1 MGSAKAYPKG
11 CLIRIRQEGGMAGLV
26 IAGWFL
32 LSGLAVIL
40 APALAASSAQDS
52 AQANEPSFL
61 GLPQSLLCLSV
72 IPDGRDHP
80 ASFSGPCHAAMA
92 VSGVLSFHRQP
103 QTSARALKPFIRL
116 AVGAYGVGPIPVLS
130 AFAHD
135 PAPP

>member
-1 MGSAKAYPKG
+1 
-11 CLIRIRQEGGMAGLV
+11 MAGLV

-40 APALAASSAQDS
+40 APALAASSIQDS
-52 AQANEPSFL
+52 AQDNEPSFM

-92 VSGVLSFHRQP
+92 ASGVFSYHRQS
-103 QTSARALKPFIRL
+103 QTFGRALKPFMGL
-116 AVGAYGVGPIPVLS
+116 AVFLHGAGPIPALS
-130 AFAHD
+130 AFDHD